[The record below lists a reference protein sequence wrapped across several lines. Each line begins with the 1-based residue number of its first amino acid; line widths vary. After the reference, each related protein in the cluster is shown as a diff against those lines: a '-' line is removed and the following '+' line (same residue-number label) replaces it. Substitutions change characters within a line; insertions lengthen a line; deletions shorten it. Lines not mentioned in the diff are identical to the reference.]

1 MAASYCEHRGRRI
14 DVYCSLSTVNEAI
27 EISSKAISLGNQ
39 GKRTVYGFPKGALE
53 RRKYTFGAGWKH
65 FGVHHGGILA
75 AWGHPGHR
83 NFFTSGRIFD
93 SHGQPRPAPVSRAA
107 PAGPGEASQVGSG
120 PAKPTLPALAGPSF
134 PLHFLCIPFVFP
146 LYMQCLPKMDPY
158 FSVLIALLVPEPWL
172 KVTGGPRRTS
182 VLTRRRPARGLWMV
196 G

>member
-14 DVYCSLSTVNEAI
+14 DVYCSLSTLNEAI

-83 NFFTSGRIFD
+83 FFSPLDGFLTPMGSLGR
-93 SHGQPRPAPVSRAA
+93 PRVSRAA

-134 PLHFLCIPFVFP
+134 PLHFLCISFAFP
-146 LYMQCLPKMDPY
+146 LYSLCMHAPQRDHY
-158 FSVLIALLVPEPWL
+158 FSVF
-172 KVTGGPRRTS
+172 
-182 VLTRRRPARGLWMV
+182 
-196 G
+196 

>member
-14 DVYCSLSTVNEAI
+14 DVYCSLITLNEAI

-93 SHGQPRPAPVSRAA
+93 SHGQPRPAPGEPGSPGR
-107 PAGPGEASQVGSG
+107 PGRGQPGGEWTGEAH
-120 PAKPTLPALAGPSF
+120 LAGLGRAVISFAF
-134 PLHFLCIPFVFP
+134 PLHFLCIPFVYAMSPKKGP
-146 LYMQCLPKMDPY
+146 L
-158 FSVLIALLVPEPWL
+158 F
-172 KVTGGPRRTS
+172 
-182 VLTRRRPARGLWMV
+182 
-196 G
+196 